1 MITSAQNQSIENVS
15 IPDVLNA
22 GIPAIIQNIR
32 AAQRRVSCDDLTA
45 RFFDNAVQSAEM
57 LHAQLIDV
65 YNAEADSH
73 NSLVDAAENMQLDL
87 GLKDKEIEELQL
99 QIEHLKRQ
107 QQDAI
112 DDATH
117 DSNQRADNAER
128 ISIELETKLNEMT
141 AMVELRNS
149 QISTLKSQYK
159 EIMKLDPFN
168 LEKRYNKAK
177 SERQELRK
185 QVADLNQ
192 QLKKTIK
199 DASEARVAF
208 ANKKAE
214 VTALVNEN
222 AKFATLKKEMY
233 GITERRFPA
242 SKLHPTLGQISFFP
256 RLLAYGISSPK
267 EFNNERPYIVS
278 KLDFAYQFCCD
289 MGYAI
294 DIRIN
299 EWLMPNFQP
308 LAIFREF
315 QPEGWVEFFHEMICK
330 EMESRRPELVRR
342 VEWAQEVMLADAE
355 LPFEPE
361 FIDELANKGLHTLFD
376 VVTRRHEQL
385 VVELGLEETAARR
398 LLDVCY
404 ARSDAWEKEN
414 GGTIYVR

>member
-1 MITSAQNQSIENVS
+1 M
-15 IPDVLNA
+15 
-22 GIPAIIQNIR
+22 
-32 AAQRRVSCDDLTA
+32 
-45 RFFDNAVQSAEM
+45 
-57 LHAQLIDV
+57 
-65 YNAEADSH
+65 
-73 NSLVDAAENMQLDL
+73 
-87 GLKDKEIEELQL
+87 
-99 QIEHLKRQ
+99 
-107 QQDAI
+107 
-112 DDATH
+112 
-117 DSNQRADNAER
+117 
-128 ISIELETKLNEMT
+128 
-141 AMVELRNS
+141 
-149 QISTLKSQYK
+149 
-159 EIMKLDPFN
+159 
-168 LEKRYNKAK
+168 
-177 SERQELRK
+177 
-185 QVADLNQ
+185 
-192 QLKKTIK
+192 
-199 DASEARVAF
+199 AF

-315 QPEGWVEFFHEMICK
+315 QPEGWVEFFHELICK

-361 FIDELANKGLHTLFD
+361 FIDELATKGLHTLFD

>member
-1 MITSAQNQSIENVS
+1 MIWQPEFTDKILSRK
-15 IPDVLNA
+15 P
-22 GIPAIIQNIR
+22 G
-32 AAQRRVSCDDLTA
+32 
-45 RFFDNAVQSAEM
+45 AV
-57 LHAQLIDV
+57 
-65 YNAEADSH
+65 
-73 NSLVDAAENMQLDL
+73 
-87 GLKDKEIEELQL
+87 

-117 DSNQRADNAER
+117 DANQRADNAER

-242 SKLHPTLGQISFFP
+242 RKLHPTLGQISFFP

-315 QPEGWVEFFHEMICK
+315 QPEGWVEFFHELICK

-342 VEWAQEVMLADAE
+342 VEWAQEVMLAEAE

-361 FIDELANKGLHTLFD
+361 FIDDLATKGLHTLFD

>member
-1 MITSAQNQSIENVS
+1 MSTSAQNQSIENVS

-87 GLKDKEIEELQL
+87 GLKGKEIEELQL
-99 QIEHLKRQ
+99 Q
-107 QQDAI
+107 
-112 DDATH
+112 
-117 DSNQRADNAER
+117 
-128 ISIELETKLNEMT
+128 MT

-315 QPEGWVEFFHEMICK
+315 QPEGWVEFFHELICK

-361 FIDELANKGLHTLFD
+361 FIDELATKGLHTLFD

>member
-1 MITSAQNQSIENVS
+1 MSTSAQNQSIENVS

-87 GLKDKEIEELQL
+87 GLKGKEIEELQL

-117 DSNQRADNAER
+117 DANQRADNAER

-315 QPEGWVEFFHEMICK
+315 QPEGWVEFFHELICK
-330 EMESRRPELVRR
+330 
-342 VEWAQEVMLADAE
+342 
-355 LPFEPE
+355 
-361 FIDELANKGLHTLFD
+361 
-376 VVTRRHEQL
+376 
-385 VVELGLEETAARR
+385 
-398 LLDVCY
+398 
-404 ARSDAWEKEN
+404 
-414 GGTIYVR
+414 